1 VSASSDDTVGG
12 TASGGTASEASDGPA
27 PAPAFEQAIGDL
39 MGREFEESPV
49 WASLLGQDGYDHRL
63 DDCSAA
69 GFERRAADDRA
80 WLQRFDAFDPTHLS
94 FDQSID
100 RDLVVSHLGQRV
112 ALAEWEGWRRSP
124 EAYLETG
131 ITELFLLALRTEDE
145 FTEAAVARL
154 RSVGSVLEEAER
166 NLDASRA
173 SALVVERGLAQC
185 VANIG
190 FARDEVVGLAR
201 LPANQQRLREAGEAG
216 ALAYERFSV
225 FLRGLLPRCSGTY
238 VFGEDRYRS
247 VLNGGELLDL
257 DVASLRRLGW
267 DEYHRVADLM
277 SGLASA
283 VSGGADDWPTAVR
296 RLQRAHAATID
307 GMRSEYESMCERA
320 RRFMTEQDLVSNP
333 ADERCEVIPAPAAVR
348 ATLAVA
354 SYMSPPMFKPSRVG
368 HFFVPYPVD
377 PGDAEEVRGLL
388 ESNATYSV
396 ATTAVHEAYP
406 GHHWHLMTMKAAR
419 PIRRLFTSTYFI
431 EGWALYV
438 EAVMREAGFFS
449 PEEELGQLEARLF
462 RAARIVVDT
471 SLHTGEMTVE
481 EAVTFMHE
489 RALLPLPT
497 ARSEV
502 ARYCS
507 WPTQASAY
515 LTGAVAIERAR
526 DDWVAGGGTLRG
538 FHDALAGSGAMPV
551 PLAVRAA
558 RRSARAGVPR

>member
-1 VSASSDDTVGG
+1 VAASSDARGP
-12 TASGGTASEASDGPA
+12 EAPVDAPPPA
-27 PAPAFEQAIGDL
+27 AFEQAIADL
-39 MGREFEESPV
+39 MAREFEESPV

-69 GFERRAADDRA
+69 GFERRSAEDRL
-80 WLQRFDAFDPTHLS
+80 WLRRFIAFDPSDLS

-100 RDLVVSHLGQRV
+100 RDLVVAHLGQRV
-112 ALAEWEGWRRSP
+112 ALADWEGWRRSP

-145 FTEAAVARL
+145 FTEGAVARL
-154 RSVGSVLEEAER
+154 GSIGSVLEEAEG
-166 NLDASRA
+166 NLDASLA
-173 SALVVERGLAQC
+173 DPLVVRRGLAQC

-190 FARDEVVGLAR
+190 FARDEVAGLAR
-201 LPANQQRLREAGEAG
+201 RPANQQRLREAGEAG
-216 ALAYERFSV
+216 ALAYERFAE
-225 FLRGLLPRCSGTY
+225 FLRGLVPRCSGSY

-247 VLNGGELLDL
+247 VLSGGELLDF
-257 DVASLRRLGW
+257 DVASLRQLGW
-267 DEYHRVADLM
+267 DEYHRVAGVM
-277 SGLASA
+277 SGLAAAISD
-283 VSGGADDWPTAVR
+283 GADDWPAAVR
-296 RLQRAHAATID
+296 RLQQAHAGTID
-307 GMRSEYESMCERA
+307 EMRSEYESMCDRA

-354 SYMSPPMFKPSRVG
+354 SYMSPPMFKPSKVG

-377 PGDAEEVRGLL
+377 PDDVEEVGSLL

-406 GHHWHLMTMKAAR
+406 GHHWHLMTMKEAR

-438 EAVMREAGFFS
+438 EAAMREAGFFS

-471 SLHTGEMTVE
+471 SLHTGEMNVE
-481 EAVTFMHE
+481 EAVDFMHE

-515 LTGAVAIERAR
+515 LTGAMAIERAR
-526 DDWVAGGGTLRG
+526 DEWVAAGGTLRS

-558 RRSARAGVPR
+558 RRSPGPVDPADRPTAPPP

>member
-1 VSASSDDTVGG
+1 MAGSPDDF
-12 TASGGTASEASDGPA
+12 DR
-27 PAPAFEQAIGDL
+27 AIDEL
-39 MGREFEESPV
+39 MAREFDESPV
-49 WASLLGQDGYDHRL
+49 WASLLGVDGYDHRL
-63 DDCSAA
+63 DDCSAQA
-69 GFERRAADDRA
+69 FDRRSSEDER
-80 WLQRFDAFDPTHLS
+80 WLQQFTDIDPGVLS
-94 FDQSID
+94 FDQSVD
-100 RDLVVSHLGQRV
+100 RDLVIAHLGQRV
-112 ALAEWEGWRRSP
+112 ALVGWEAWRRSP

-131 ITELFLLALRTEDE
+131 ITELFLLELRTEDE
-145 FTEAAVARL
+145 FTEAAAARL
-154 RSVGSVLEEAER
+154 GAIGPVLEEAER
-166 NLDASRA
+166 NLDPELA
-173 SALVVERGLAQC
+173 SALVVERSLAQC

-190 FARDEVVGLAR
+190 FARDEVAGLAR
-201 LPANQQRLREAGEAG
+201 QPANQLRLREAGEIG
-216 ALAYERFSV
+216 ARAYERFAE
-225 FLRGLLPRCSGTY
+225 FLRRLLPECSGTY
-238 VFGEDRYRS
+238 AFGEDRYNA
-247 VLNGGELLDL
+247 VLRRGELLDL
-257 DVASLRRLGW
+257 DVESLRQLGW

-277 SGLASA
+277 GHLAQTIS
-283 VSGGADDWPTAVR
+283 GADDWPTTVR
-296 RLQRAHAATID
+296 RLQQAHAATID
-307 GMRSEYESMCERA
+307 DMRSDYESMCQKA
-320 RRFMTEQDLVSNP
+320 RRFLTDRGLVSSP
-333 ADERCEVIPAPAAVR
+333 PDERCEVIPAPSAVR

-354 SYMSPPMFKPSRVG
+354 SYLSPPMFKPSRVG

-377 PGDAEEVRGLL
+377 PDDHEEVRGLL

-431 EGWALYV
+431 EGWALYA
-438 EAVMREAGFFS
+438 EATMREAGFFS

-471 SLHTGEMTVE
+471 SLHTGEMSVD

-502 ARYCS
+502 TRYCS

-526 DDWVAGGGTLRG
+526 AEWVGAGGTPRA

-558 RRSARAGVPR
+558 RGPTGPGRADRGHH

>member
-1 VSASSDDTVGG
+1 VAASPDDPAPFPPDDT
-12 TASGGTASEASDGPA
+12 A
-27 PAPAFEQAIGDL
+27 PVDDFERAIGDL
-39 MGREFEESPV
+39 MAREFEESPV
-49 WASLLGQDGYDHRL
+49 WASLLGRDGYDHRL
-63 DDCSAA
+63 DDCSET
-69 GFERRAADDRA
+69 GFERRAAEDLL
-80 WLQRFDAFDPTHLS
+80 WLQRFATVDTTDLT

-100 RDLVVSHLGQRV
+100 LDLVVAHLGQRV
-112 ALAEWEGWRRSP
+112 ALAGWQGWRRSP

-145 FTEAAVARL
+145 FTEAAAARL
-154 RSVGSVLEEAER
+154 RAVGSVLADAER
-166 NLDASRA
+166 NLDSSLA

-190 FARDEVVGLAR
+190 FARNDVVGLAR
-201 LPANQQRLREAGEAG
+201 HPANRQRLREAGETG
-216 ALAYERFSV
+216 ALAYERFAA

-238 VFGEDRYRS
+238 VFGEGRYQA

-267 DEYHRVADLM
+267 DEYHGVAELM
-277 SGLASA
+277 SGLAA
-283 VSGGADDWPTAVR
+283 AISGGADDWPAAVR
-296 RLQRAHAATID
+296 RLQGAHAGTIE
-307 GMRSEYESMCERA
+307 GMRSEYESMCDRA
-320 RRFMTEQDLVSNP
+320 RRFLTDQGLVSSP

-354 SYMSPPMFKPSRVG
+354 SYMSPPMFKPSKVG

-377 PGDAEEVRGLL
+377 PDDAEEVRGLL

-431 EGWALYV
+431 EGWALYA

-471 SLHTGEMTVE
+471 SLHTGEMSVE
-481 EAVTFMHE
+481 EAVTFMHD

-515 LTGAVAIERAR
+515 LVGAVAIERAR
-526 DDWVAGGGTLRG
+526 DDWLAGGGTLRA

-558 RRSARAGVPR
+558 RGSAVSGPPG